1 MGVETIDVQSIK
13 KQQELFKEAQKLEE
27 KKTKSIKVKVSK
39 RPVNNTNHVPQQNM
53 PTSTEAELMGEYK
66 NTVPV
71 ILVEAFARGLPQF
84 APASEDRLRTRL
96 LRSHDLGVLMEKVF
110 MNYEVES
117 DKLKLLLTLGYHG
130 ANEIMETLLSEVPN
144 GSCPA
149 VSKPPP
155 VKTDFDLTPK
165 PLSSSS

>member
-13 KQQELFKEAQKLEE
+13 KQQEDAKQAAKLEE

-39 RPVNNTNHVPQQNM
+39 RPVNSTNHVPQQN
-53 PTSTEAELMGEYK
+53 TSASTEAELMGEYK

-71 ILVEAFARGLPQF
+71 ILVEAFSRGLPQF
-84 APASEDRLRTRL
+84 APANEERLRKRL

-117 DKLKLLLTLGYHG
+117 DKLKLLMTLLYHG
-130 ANEIMETLLSEVPN
+130 SNEIMETLLSEAPAAV
-144 GSCPA
+144 CPS
-149 VSKPPP
+149 VSKQPP
-155 VKTDFDLTPK
+155 VKSDFDLTPQK
-165 PLSSSS
+165 QPSSS

>member
-13 KQQELFKEAQKLEE
+13 KQQEDAKQAAKLEE

-39 RPVNNTNHVPQQNM
+39 RPVNSTNHVPQQN
-53 PTSTEAELMGEYK
+53 TSASTEAELMGEYK

-71 ILVEAFARGLPQF
+71 ILVEAFSRGLPQF
-84 APASEDRLRTRL
+84 APANEERLRKRL

-117 DKLKLLLTLGYHG
+117 DKLKLLMTLGYHG
-130 ANEIMETLLSEVPN
+130 ANEIMETLLSSTPVVASQQTSTPH
-144 GSCPA
+144 
-149 VSKPPP
+149 PP
-155 VKTDFDLTPK
+155 KSDFDLTPK
-165 PLSSSS
+165 PLPSSS